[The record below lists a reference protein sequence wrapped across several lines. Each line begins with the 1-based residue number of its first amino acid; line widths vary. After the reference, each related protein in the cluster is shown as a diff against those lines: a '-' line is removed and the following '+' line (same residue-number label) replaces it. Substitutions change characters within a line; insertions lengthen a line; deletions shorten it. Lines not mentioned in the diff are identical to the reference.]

1 MILSRRASG
10 LLSLLAAIFAFSLVA
25 APPVRAADGPRP
37 VAEEFPLDTDAV
49 GTPLPDDLYR
59 QDDPYAVQR
68 RYGAELAAW
77 LAETIRHPPAAVAS
91 ARGPLSPEA
100 DAEVDALAEGVARWA
115 AYQMHQERVPWR
127 AWPPVGLRKHGPALL
142 AETRGADPL
151 LDTLTAWDQEEARAS
166 QEGML
171 SNLQNLRDAGYDPGL
186 IFVLAHQSMH
196 GRHHR
201 GFVSGWEGAYQAALA
216 DDFIAFVLAEP
227 RLPDGRDLLFP
238 TAILDVFQG
247 MEAGVAF
254 AALGR
259 IEALPPFGRRTHLR
273 DLAVGKIGA
282 TVLSTT
288 MRQQAFALPEAERRE
303 RWDRVMQTLE
313 RAAEAR
319 PGWPHAAVLRH
330 DAVYMSGALGGLDD
344 DTQLRT
350 WFDRAHAADPFWYT
364 PVHTHL
370 KALENMDALPL
381 DRRARLLVDFGLHLH
396 AHTPEGSKAATAITG
411 AVRQITEEPEGAAWL
426 GRRLD
431 EWWEPW
437 VQQRRWG
444 RGGPEAHARE
454 ALVMRLAAATAGGDA
469 GAVAEVL
476 PRFEEEAERTWP
488 DARLS
493 AAAAAA
499 GFGDVPVGGW
509 AGGGWST
516 NLSGEFGRDWRMDP
530 GEVLARDD
538 PRMLASL
545 RAADAAGNPV
555 AKEAAAAL
563 VGLAAD
569 AEGSTGRAVQRFLLG
584 RAANLRRQLAYDR
597 GEAVELLDDGLTGW
611 RLTCGAAASAPGGG
625 VLGYGAFW
633 GLQLTHPLA
642 TGESFDAT
650 LVVEIPAAYATRTRV
665 RTGLVLSAELN
676 QVPANW
682 AIVATNAT
690 GRC

>member
-1 MILSRRASG
+1 MILARRASG
-10 LLSLLAAIFAFSLVA
+10 PLSLLAAIFAFSLVA

-77 LAETIRHPPAAVAS
+77 LAETIRHPPAAAAS

-115 AYQMHQERVPWR
+115 AYRMHQERVPWR
-127 AWPPVGLRKHGPALL
+127 AWPPVGLRKHGPAPL
-142 AETRGADPL
+142 AETRNADPL
-151 LDTLTAWDQEEARAS
+151 LDTLTAWDQQAARVS

-201 GFVSGWEGAYQAALA
+201 GFVSGWEGAYQAVLA

-254 AALGR
+254 AAPGR
-259 IEALPPFGRRTHLR
+259 IEALLPFGRRTHLR

-288 MRQQAFALPEAERRE
+288 MRQQAFVLPEAERRE

-330 DAVYMSGALGGLDD
+330 DAIYMSRRRRPRRRHPAL
-344 DTQLRT
+344 QLVRPG
-350 WFDRAHAADPFWYT
+350 DAADLFWYT

-370 KALENMDALPL
+370 KALENMNALPL

-411 AVRQITEEPEGAAWL
+411 AVPQITEELEGAAWP

-437 VQQRRWG
+437 VQQRRWPGG
-444 RGGPEAHARE
+444 RERSARE
-454 ALVMRLAAATAGGDA
+454 A
-469 GAVAEVL
+469 
-476 PRFEEEAERTWP
+476 W
-488 DARLS
+488 
-493 AAAAAA
+493 
-499 GFGDVPVGGW
+499 
-509 AGGGWST
+509 
-516 NLSGEFGRDWRMDP
+516 
-530 GEVLARDD
+530 
-538 PRMLASL
+538 
-545 RAADAAGNPV
+545 
-555 AKEAAAAL
+555 
-563 VGLAAD
+563 
-569 AEGSTGRAVQRFLLG
+569 
-584 RAANLRRQLAYDR
+584 
-597 GEAVELLDDGLTGW
+597 
-611 RLTCGAAASAPGGG
+611 
-625 VLGYGAFW
+625 
-633 GLQLTHPLA
+633 
-642 TGESFDAT
+642 
-650 LVVEIPAAYATRTRV
+650 
-665 RTGLVLSAELN
+665 
-676 QVPANW
+676 
-682 AIVATNAT
+682 
-690 GRC
+690 